1 MMERNTKLLTLAG
14 LVWLGFGIS
23 AAAQAQFLVI
33 GDDNKLYWDDAGKP
47 VYTEPGND
55 EVVIVDIK
63 DPEAPKIVA
72 SLPLMNTVIGP
83 PTNLAITPDERL
95 ALVANS
101 LAYQPD
107 GVGWKPVPDN
117 KLFVIDLQSTPPKL
131 ITTVEVGR
139 QPSGLAINR
148 KGDLVLIANRADNSI
163 SVLTIN
169 GKEVKL
175 VDTVPMGDSVSAVA
189 ITPDGSHALASKNAA
204 NKVAWLDIDGQKV
217 VYSKIDFAAGV
228 YPFNVQI
235 TADGRFGLA
244 TNAGN
249 GGVPDGGAGSVTVID
264 LRATPPHVVDY
275 LGVDHFP
282 EGLAINPTEDL
293 AVALALNGS
302 GGSVAKDA
310 WFAHPNTIVD
320 VLSTAGGTVRKVG
333 AVNAGRKAE
342 GVAFSPDGK
351 FLYVANF
358 YVGNFAPGTLQ
369 IYRVQGGRVIDTGK
383 VLRLPGHPVS
393 MRSSVP

>member
-1 MMERNTKLLTLAG
+1 MRNTKLLTLAG
-14 LVWLGFGIS
+14 LVWLWFGLS
-23 AAAQAQFLVI
+23 LAAAHAQFLVI
-33 GDDNKLYWDDAGKP
+33 GDDNKLHWDDTGKT
-47 VYTEPGND
+47 VYTEPGKD

-63 DPEAPKIVA
+63 DPEAPKIIGT
-72 SLPLMNTVIGP
+72 LPLVNTVIGP
-83 PTNLAITPDERL
+83 PTNLAITPDENL

-101 LAYQPD
+101 LIYQPD
-107 GVGWKPVPDN
+107 GTGWKPAPDN

-131 ITTVEVGR
+131 IAAVEVGR
-139 QPSGLAINR
+139 QPSGLAVNR

-163 SVLTIN
+163 SVLTVN
-169 GKEVKL
+169 GKDVKL

-189 ITPDGSHALASKNAA
+189 ITPDGRHALTSKCAV
-204 NKVAWLDIDGQKV
+204 NKVAWLDIEGQKV
-217 VYSKIDFAAGV
+217 TYSKIDFGVGV

-235 TADGRFGLA
+235 TADGRFGLTA
-244 TNAGN
+244 NAGN
-249 GGVPDGGAGSVTVID
+249 AGVPDGGAGSMTVID
-264 LRATPPHVVDY
+264 LKAAPPHVVNY

-282 EGLAINPTEDL
+282 EGLAINPTGDL

-302 GGSVAKDA
+302 GGSVSKDA

-333 AVNAGRKAE
+333 AVNAGRQAE

-351 FLYVANF
+351 YLYVANF
-358 YVGNFAPGTLQ
+358 YVGNFAPGNLQ
-369 IYRVQGGRVIDTGK
+369 IYRVQGDRVIDTGK
-383 VLRLPGHPVS
+383 VLSLPGHPVS

>member
-1 MMERNTKLLTLAG
+1 MERNTKLLALAG
-14 LVWLGFGIS
+14 LVWLCFGLS
-23 AAAQAQFLVI
+23 AAAHAQFLVI
-33 GDDNKLYWDDAGKP
+33 GLDNKLYWDDTGKT
-47 VYTEPGND
+47 VFTEPGKD

-72 SLPLMNTVIGP
+72 SLPLMNTMIGP
-83 PTNLAITPDERL
+83 PTNLAITPDESL

-107 GVGWKPVPDN
+107 GAGWKPVPDN
-117 KLFVIDLQSTPPKL
+117 KLFVIDLESTPPKL
-131 ITTVEVGR
+131 IATVEVGK
-139 QPSGLAINR
+139 QPSGLAISR
-148 KGDLVLIANRADNSI
+148 KGDLLLIANRADNSI

-175 VDTVPMGDSVSAVA
+175 VDTVPMGDTVSAVA
-189 ITPDGSHALASKNAA
+189 ITPDGKHALASKYAV

-217 VYSKIDFAAGV
+217 TYSKIDFGV
-228 YPFNVQI
+228 GVFPYNVQI
-235 TADGRFGLA
+235 TADGRFGL
-244 TNAGN
+244 TVNQGNA
-249 GGVPDGGAGSVTVID
+249 GVPDGGAGSVTVID
-264 LRATPPHVVDY
+264 LKATPPHVVDY
-275 LGVDHFP
+275 LGIDQFP
-282 EGLAINPTEDL
+282 EGLAINPTRNL

-302 GGSVAKDA
+302 GGALSKDA
-310 WFAHPNTIVD
+310 WFAHPYTIVD

-351 FLYVANF
+351 YLYVANF
-358 YVGNFAPGTLQ
+358 YVGNFTPGNVQ
-369 IYRVQGGRVIDTGK
+369 IYKVQGDRVVDTGK
-383 VLRLPGHPVS
+383 VLKLPGHAAS

>member
-1 MMERNTKLLTLAG
+1 MKRNTKLLALAG
-14 LVWLGFGIS
+14 LVWLWFGLS
-23 AAAQAQFLVI
+23 AAAHAQFLVI
-33 GDDNKLYWDDAGKP
+33 GDDNKLYWDDTGKT
-47 VYTEPGND
+47 VFTEPGKD

-72 SLPLMNTVIGP
+72 SLPLMNTMIGP
-83 PTNLAITPDERL
+83 PTNLAITPDESL

-101 LAYQPD
+101 LAYQPA
-107 GVGWKPVPDN
+107 GAGWKPVPDN
-117 KLFVIDLQSTPPKL
+117 KLFVIDLQSTLPKL
-131 ITTVEVGR
+131 IATVEVGK

-175 VDTVPMGDSVSAVA
+175 VDTVPMGDTVSAVA
-189 ITPDGSHALASKNAA
+189 ITPDGKHALASKYAV

-217 VYSKIDFAAGV
+217 TYSKIDFGV
-228 YPFNVQI
+228 GVFPYNVQI
-235 TADGRFGLA
+235 TADGRFGLTA
-244 TNAGN
+244 NQGNA
-249 GGVPDGGAGSVTVID
+249 GVPDGGAGSVTVID
-264 LRATPPHVVDY
+264 LKATPPHVVDY
-275 LGVDHFP
+275 LGIDHFP
-282 EGLAINPTEDL
+282 EGLAINPTGNL

-302 GGSVAKDA
+302 GGALSKDA

-333 AVNAGRKAE
+333 TVNAGRKAE

-351 FLYVANF
+351 YLYVANF
-358 YVGNFAPGTLQ
+358 YVGNFTPGNLQ
-369 IYRVQGGRVIDTGK
+369 IYRVQGDRVVDTGK
-383 VLRLPGHPVS
+383 VLRLPGHPAS

>member
-1 MMERNTKLLTLAG
+1 MEWNRKLRVLAG
-14 LVWLGFGIS
+14 LGWLLVSLS
-23 AAAQAQFLVI
+23 AAAHSQFLII
-33 GDDNKLYWDDAGKP
+33 GDDNKLSWDDTGKR
-47 VYTEPGND
+47 VLTEPGKD

-83 PTNLAITPDERL
+83 PTNLGITPDESL

-107 GVGWKPVPDN
+107 GAGWKTVPDN
-117 KLFVIDLQSTPPKL
+117 KLFVIDLRSKPPSL
-131 ITTVEVGR
+131 IATVEVGR

-148 KGDLVLIANRADNSI
+148 TGDLVLIANRADNSI
-163 SVLTIN
+163 SVLTVN

-189 ITPDGSHALASKNAA
+189 ITPDGKHALASKCAV

-217 VYSKIDFAAGV
+217 TYSEIDFAVGV

-235 TADGRFGLA
+235 TADGRFGLTA
-244 TNAGN
+244 NPGNA
-249 GGVPDGGAGSVTVID
+249 GVPDGGAGSVTVID
-264 LRATPPHVVDY
+264 LKATPPHVVDY

-282 EGLAINPTEDL
+282 EGLAINPTGHL

-302 GGSVAKDA
+302 GGTVSKDA

-333 AVNAGRKAE
+333 AINAGRQAE
-342 GVAFSPDGK
+342 GVAFSPNGK
-351 FLYVANF
+351 YLYVANF
-358 YVGNFAPGTLQ
+358 YVGNFTPGNLQ
-369 IYRVQGGRVIDTGK
+369 VYRVQGDRVVDTGK
-383 VLRLPGHPVS
+383 VLMLPGHPVS

>member
-1 MMERNTKLLTLAG
+1 MERNTKLLTLAW
-14 LVWLGFGIS
+14 LVWVWFGFS
-23 AAAQAQFLVI
+23 APAHAQFLVI
-33 GDDNKLYWDDAGKP
+33 GDDNKLYWDDTGKP
-47 VYTEPGND
+47 VYTEPGKD
-55 EVVIVDIK
+55 EVVIVGIK

-83 PTNLAITPDERL
+83 PTNLAITPDESL

-101 LAYQPD
+101 LAYEPA
-107 GVGWKPVPDN
+107 GAGWKTVPDN
-117 KLFVIDLQSTPPKL
+117 KLFVIDLQSKTPKV
-131 ITTVEVGR
+131 IATVEVGK
-139 QPSGLAINR
+139 QPSGLTINR

-175 VDTVPMGDSVSAVA
+175 VDTVPMGDTVSAVA
-189 ITPDGSHALASKNAA
+189 ITPDGKHALASKNVA

-217 VYSKIDFAAGV
+217 TYSKIDFGAGV

-244 TNAGN
+244 SNAGN
-249 GGVPDGGAGSVTVID
+249 AGVPDGGAGSVTVID
-264 LRATPPHVVDY
+264 LKATPPHVVDY

-282 EGLAINPTEDL
+282 EGLAISPTGEL

-302 GGSVAKDA
+302 GGTVSKDA
-310 WFAHPNTIVD
+310 WFAHPNTIID
-320 VLSTAGGTVRKVG
+320 VISTAGGTVRKLG
-333 AVNAGRKAE
+333 AVNAGRQAE

-351 FLYVANF
+351 YLYVANF
-358 YVGNFAPGTLQ
+358 YVGNFAPGNLQ
-369 IYRVQGGRVIDTGK
+369 IYRVQGDRIIDTGK
-383 VLRLPGHPVS
+383 ALSLPGHPVS